1 MLIDI
6 HVHCM
11 RKISLPYC
19 YGSEPMVWPERLL
32 SMYDQ
37 AGIDMGVLL
46 PCSIPDGMHFV
57 QSNED
62 ILDYAEAHP
71 DRFIPFCNLD
81 PRLLFNDP
89 DANFSCLL
97 DYYRERG
104 CKGIGE
110 LTANL
115 PFDDP
120 RIRNLF
126 RHAERNGF
134 PVTIHIATRNGKTYG
149 LIDQCGLPGLEAI
162 LQECPE
168 LRILGHSQAFWSHI
182 SGDVTEQTWGGYPTG
197 KVAPGGRI
205 PELMRKYPNLLGDL
219 SAGSGCNAL
228 TRDPDFACE
237 FLDEFQDR
245 LFFGTDVCRPCNE
258 KDVLVMLRNFLADLL
273 AKGRLSAS
281 AYDKITHLNAIR
293 LLGLSLT
300 KGL

>member
-19 YGSEPMVWPERLL
+19 FGTEPMIWPEKLL
-32 SMYDQ
+32 SLYDQ
-37 AGIDMGVLL
+37 AGIAMGVLL
-46 PCSIPDGMHFV
+46 PCAIPDGMHFV

-71 DRFIPFCNLD
+71 TRFIPFCNLD

-89 DANFSCLL
+89 DANFTYLM

-110 LTANL
+110 MTANL
-115 PFDDP
+115 PFSDP
-120 RIRNLF
+120 RVRNLF
-126 RHAERNGF
+126 RYAERKRF
-134 PVTIHIATRNGKTYG
+134 PVTIHIGTQNGKTYG

-182 SGDVTEQTWGGYPTG
+182 SGDVNEQTWAGYPKG

-228 TRDPDFACE
+228 ARDPDFACE

-245 LFFGTDVCRPCNE
+245 LFFGTDVCRPCND
-258 KDVLVMLRNFLADLL
+258 KDVLILLKNFLGELL
-273 AKGRLSAS
+273 EQGRISESIYAKV
-281 AYDKITHLNAIR
+281 THLNAIR
-293 LLGLSLT
+293 LLNLPHF
-300 KGL
+300 